1 MSAKLGT
8 CASCK
13 QEMIQTDTDCWHP
26 RSTERSCPPEI
37 FVNGHW
43 IAAWGSI
50 GRPGRD
56 FFIEDST
63 QPEPEEDECLQPKL
77 F

>member
-1 MSAKLGT
+1 MNVKLGT
-8 CASCK
+8 CTACK

-26 RSTERSCPPEI
+26 WNVEKACPPEI
-37 FVNGHW
+37 FVNNLW
-43 IAAWGSI
+43 IPAWGSV

-56 FFIEDST
+56 FFMENDT
-63 QPEPEEDECLQPKL
+63 QPEPEEDECQQPKL